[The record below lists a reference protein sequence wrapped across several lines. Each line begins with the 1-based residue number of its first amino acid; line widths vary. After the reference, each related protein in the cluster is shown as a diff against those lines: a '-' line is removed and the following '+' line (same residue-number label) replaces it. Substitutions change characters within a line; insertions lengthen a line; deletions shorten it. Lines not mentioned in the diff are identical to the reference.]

1 MILIFCY
8 GTHGSGCGV
17 AHTDDPT
24 FTYTHVLTSARFL
37 SLTHTR
43 TRIHLHTHIHIHK
56 HTQPCSERMISAAFS
71 CKQFWCL
78 PARCRPVAMSAD
90 LGPFEV
96 ATLLNIIARQYGLGT
111 LRHGFSVGIRAA
123 LFALLFFRQ
132 KLWFCFRNIC
142 FHIWIAHCLA
152 LPC

>member
-24 FTYTHVLTSARFL
+24 FTYTHVLTSARIAP
-37 SLTHTR
+37 SGDAGVR
-43 TRIHLHTHIHIHK
+43 VAKENAETHIHTRLRKNTYTHNRALTHK
-56 HTQPCSERMISAAFS
+56 VMRAGSHVAFRYARTAAA
-71 CKQFWCL
+71 
-78 PARCRPVAMSAD
+78 P
-90 LGPFEV
+90 

-111 LRHGFSVGIRAA
+111 LRYGFSVGIRAA
-123 LFALLFFRQ
+123 LFALLVFKQ